1 MWDLAHKVGGG
12 LKIEFPGDGNEAKG
26 DGKGAGNEFEIA
38 RMVGEQLRLGK
49 IMVVETLGNGANGKA
64 KEEPDHDVADIV
76 HTKID
81 ACPTI
86 EECPAEKAQSDGAT
100 AEDRREKS
108 RDGNGVGGM
117 RGEKTVGPAAIT
129 IHDVNSI
136 LEIWIMCGAPTG
148 NKGFA
153 NGGSDLIAEENA
165 EKDAANEEE
174 HTRKI
179 VFAENNIGDDEQKG
193 DPNEHLG
200 GIPRQTIEI
209 KGRTSVEKESD
220 DLIHDAKKTRR
231 DAGQRGRSTRESA
244 LGVCVLHPVLRENGN
259 NIIAL
264 SHRRCRGVRL

>member
-1 MWDLAHKVGGG
+1 MWDFAHKVGGG
-12 LKIEFPGDGNEAKG
+12 LKIEFPRDGNEAKG

-38 RMVGEQLRLGK
+38 RMVGERLRLGK

-86 EECPAEKAQSDGAT
+86 EECPAEKAQSNGAT

-117 RGEKTVGPAAIT
+117 RGEKAVGPAAIT
-129 IHDVNSI
+129 VHDVNSI
-136 LEIWIMCGAPTG
+136 LEIGVMCGAPTRD
-148 NKGFA
+148 KGFA
-153 NGGSDLIAEENA
+153 NGGSYLIAEENA
-165 EKDAANEEE
+165 ENGAANEEE
-174 HTRKI
+174 HTWKI
-179 VFAENNIGDDEQKG
+179 VFAENDIGNDEQKG

-220 DLIHDAKKTRR
+220 DLIHDAKNKTGCRTKGTLDER
-231 DAGQRGRSTRESA
+231 ICVGRVVYCIPS
-244 LGVCVLHPVLRENGN
+244 
-259 NIIAL
+259 
-264 SHRRCRGVRL
+264 